1 MSSSA
6 LPISK
11 ILSQSIHSCLKNSI
25 IDKNS
30 TLIKESTKG
39 GEEGIL
45 ILKKGKKEECN
56 LKNTPGIYEKKGEQN
71 EKKVF

>member
-6 LPISK
+6 FPISK
-11 ILSQSIHSCLKNSI
+11 ILNQSIHSCLKNSI

-39 GEEGIL
+39 GEEGIF
-45 ILKKGKKEECN
+45 ILQKRQKEECN
-56 LKNTPGIYEKKGEQN
+56 LINTPGI
-71 EKKVF
+71 